1 MKALWGRKVSDLG
14 FSDYLL
20 KQKWMCDKYRRLFG
34 QMPRFEPSTK
44 RMSCCGNVQDVA
56 LSERTV
62 LCEKCGAVHDRDQN
76 AAQSILEFCRKLW
89 PGTGSQTSSEAT
101 RVSTAESHRL

>member
-20 KQKWMCDKYRRLFG
+20 KQKWMCEKYGRLSG

-44 RMSCCGNVQDVA
+44 RMSCCGHVQDVA

-62 LCEKCGAVHDRDQN
+62 ICEKCSAVHDRDRN

-89 PGTGSQTSSEAT
+89 PGAGSQTSSEAT